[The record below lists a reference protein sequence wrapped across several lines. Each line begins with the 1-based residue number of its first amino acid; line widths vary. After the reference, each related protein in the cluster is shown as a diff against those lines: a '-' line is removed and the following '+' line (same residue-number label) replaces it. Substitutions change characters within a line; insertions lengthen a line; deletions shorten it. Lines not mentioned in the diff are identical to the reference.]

1 MKLNSKVTWGLAWAG
16 LAVVLAVPSADY
28 LTGQFGL
35 KGNSAAVITS
45 TTDPVTTG
53 TTTAA
58 QKTAAVTTTVSKTG
72 VKIVPAGS
80 AKPGAPT
87 LDPVDKFTNSG
98 KALPDYISDGDSP
111 QTATTAPSVKAPT
124 LGTPSEEPTQVA
136 NLDTAV
142 TATPPVPF
150 PRRPPDVIRPALP
163 KPAAPAEPAVI
174 VDEGS
179 LPVDDGGMPLDDN
192 GMPDQLA
199 VGPDAGPLPPA
210 GIQDDW
216 RGARDRRLTRYLE
229 QNGLIDEAS
238 ADGRSSASVTI
249 VQRPSPDYDPNGFYL
264 SDGPNNSKAQ
274 RRARIMRMLE
284 DDGDVSWF

>member
-53 TTTAA
+53 TTKAPVLE
-58 QKTAAVTTTVSKTG
+58 KTAAVTTTVTRTG
-72 VKIVPAGS
+72 VKIVPAG
-80 AKPGAPT
+80 APKPGS
-87 LDPVDKFTNSG
+87 LSNDPVDKFTSSG
-98 KALPDYISDGDSP
+98 KPLPDYISDGDST
-111 QTATTAPSVKAPT
+111 QAATTAPGAKSPV
-124 LGTPSEEPTQVA
+124 LGAPSEEPTQVA
-136 NLDTAV
+136 NLDTS
-142 TATPPVPF
+142 ATIAPPMPF
-150 PRRPPDVIRPALP
+150 PRRPPDIVRPVLP
-163 KPAAPAEPAVI
+163 RAATPAEPTVI

-179 LPVDDGGMPLDDN
+179 LPADGSDAI
-192 GMPDQLA
+192 PDQLA
-199 VGPDAGPLPPA
+199 VGPDAGPDAGPLPPA

-216 RGARDRRLTRYLE
+216 RAARDRRLTRYLE

-249 VQRPSPDYDPNGFYL
+249 VQRPSSDYDPNGFYL
-264 SDGPNNSKAQ
+264 SDGPNNAKAQ
-274 RRARIMRMLE
+274 RRARILRMLE